1 MGVCDGTD
9 TKACHYPTESTACG
23 STCVSGIETD
33 KQCNGKGDCVVGG
46 ARSCNNL
53 VCTSDGTKCKATCAA
68 DTDCIDGFTC
78 AQNGKCV
85 PSTGANPTA
94 DGGNP
99 TGDGG
104 NGTNPAG
111 QGGCGCD
118 TSGSPPY
125 SAGLALAAFALL
137 FGRKGRRKTK

>member
-1 MGVCDGTD
+1 MIQRSSAPLVASTFAPATGREVGRN
-9 TKACHYPTESTACG
+9 CH
-23 STCVSGIETD
+23 D
-33 KQCNGKGDCVVGG
+33 KRS
-46 ARSCNNL
+46 AR
-53 VCTSDGTKCKATCAA
+53 G
-68 DTDCIDGFTC
+68 
-78 AQNGKCV
+78 
-85 PSTGANPTA
+85 NPTA
-94 DGGNP
+94 
-99 TGDGG
+99 DGG